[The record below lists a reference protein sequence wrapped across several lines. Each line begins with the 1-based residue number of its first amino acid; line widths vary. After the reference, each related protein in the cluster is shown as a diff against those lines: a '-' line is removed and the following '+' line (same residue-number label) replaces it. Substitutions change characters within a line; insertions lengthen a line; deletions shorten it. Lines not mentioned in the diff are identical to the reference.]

1 VRPGSVLAMQLA
13 FSGASGTVPF
23 EELPQLGGSEL
34 RAYVF
39 GRWRDRAAL
48 RGQLEWR
55 QHVIWRCGVV
65 GFVAAGVIGPGV
77 FSFGPVRPTYGA
89 GFRFNLSTKE
99 NANFSMDYARGQEG
113 ASALSFGF
121 AEAF

>member
-1 VRPGSVLAMQLA
+1 V
-13 FSGASGTVPF
+13 
-23 EELPQLGGSEL
+23 
-34 RAYVF
+34 
-39 GRWRDRAAL
+39 
-48 RGQLEWR
+48 EWR
-55 QHVIWRCGVV
+55 QHVVWRCGVV
-65 GFVAAGVIGPGV
+65 GFLAAGVIGPGV

-113 ASALSFGF
+113 ASAFSFGF